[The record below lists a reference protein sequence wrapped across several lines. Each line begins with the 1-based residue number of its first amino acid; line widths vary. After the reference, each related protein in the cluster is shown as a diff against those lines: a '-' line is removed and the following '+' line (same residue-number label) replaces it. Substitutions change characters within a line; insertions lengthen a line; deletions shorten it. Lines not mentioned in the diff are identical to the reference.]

1 MDNKHLTLSKKRA
14 KEMTLMIWLALLAIG
29 TVSATLVTYPQ
40 GQIQFL
46 KDVRRQIRQTDIRL
60 HMDPLGAEISINEAA
75 ETVQAQLLHQRPL
88 GVWERLHHLLFHP
101 TLPLTP
107 RVEV

>member
-1 MDNKHLTLSKKRA
+1 
-14 KEMTLMIWLALLAIG
+14 MTLMIWLAHLAIE
-29 TVSATLVTYPQ
+29 TVSAMMVTYPQ

-46 KDVRRQIRQTDIRL
+46 KDVLHQIKQTDIHL
-60 HMDPLGAEISINEAA
+60 HMHPLGAEISINEAA

-88 GVWERLHHLLFHP
+88 GVWERLHHLPFHP

-107 RVEV
+107 QVEVLGLMLNQVEEGY